1 MNIVILT
8 QVYFPDTV
16 SVAQH
21 LSDLC
26 NRLEERG
33 HRVTVI
39 TSRFGYDS
47 EEKFAVHEV
56 DGNITIKRVW
66 QSKFGKKSFI
76 LRGVNFLTF
85 NLSLM
90 VSAFLLPKKEVDCIL
105 GTTSPPFSAIV
116 GILLSKLKKA
126 PYHFW
131 VMDLQPELSIAS
143 GIMSKKSFSAR
154 IFTCLSNYI
163 IRSSNRIFSLDR
175 FMTSYLVSRGGD
187 IDRIAEIPVWPV
199 SVSEYQGKRADNPFR
214 VESRFGEKSVVMF
227 SGNHAY
233 VHPMD
238 TLLDACKNFLENTDL
253 LFAFVGGGVRR
264 EQVSQY
270 KEKYTLKNVLQF
282 PLQPRSTF
290 HISIAASDIQVVI
303 LGDGQVGYTHPNKIY
318 SAMFLG
324 KPILYIGPEESHVS
338 DILNKTKG
346 NISVR
351 HGEVEKLVSELD
363 AFLRL
368 DPDEICKIGEENKRY
383 AQAKF
388 SPDILIEKMVECI
401 ESSS

>member
-154 IFTCLSNYI
+154 IFTCLNNYI

-368 DPDEICKIGEENKRY
+368 DPDEIFRIGEENKRY

>member
-26 NRLEERG
+26 KRLVDRG
-33 HRVTVI
+33 HHVTVI
-39 TSRFGYDS
+39 TSRVGYDS
-47 EEKFAVHEV
+47 GEKFDSLEV

-66 QSKFGKKSFI
+66 QTKFGKKSLI
-76 LRGVNFLTF
+76 LRAVNFLTF

-143 GIMSKKSFSAR
+143 GVISEKSLFAR
-154 IFTCLSNYI
+154 TFTSLGNFA
-163 IRSSNRIFSLDR
+163 IRSSAGIFSLDR
-175 FMTSYLVSRGGD
+175 FMTRYLVSRGGD
-187 IDRIAEIPVWPV
+187 INRISEIPVWPV
-199 SVSEYQGKRADNPFR
+199 SESEYQGKRLDNPFR
-214 VESRFGEKSVVMF
+214 VESGFGEKSVVMF

-238 TLLDACKNFLENTDL
+238 TLLDACKNFGENTDL

-270 KEKYTLKNVLQF
+270 KEKYMLKNVLQF
-282 PLQPRSTF
+282 PFQPRSTF

-303 LGDGQVGYTHPNKIY
+303 MGDGQVGYTHPNKIY
-318 SAMFLG
+318 GAMFLG

-346 NISVR
+346 NINVR
-351 HGEVEKLVSELD
+351 HGEVDKLVSELD
-363 AFLRL
+363 AFSRL
-368 DPDEICKIGEENKRY
+368 DAAEIFRIGEENKRY

-388 SPDILIEKMVECI
+388 SPDVLIGKMVECI

>member
-1 MNIVILT
+1 VNIVILT

-154 IFTCLSNYI
+154 IFTCLNNYI

-368 DPDEICKIGEENKRY
+368 DPDEIFRIGEENKRY